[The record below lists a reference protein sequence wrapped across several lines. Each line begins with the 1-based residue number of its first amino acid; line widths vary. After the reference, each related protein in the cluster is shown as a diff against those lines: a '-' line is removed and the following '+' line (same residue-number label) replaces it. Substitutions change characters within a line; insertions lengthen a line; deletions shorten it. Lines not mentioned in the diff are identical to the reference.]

1 MEISGLLLAGAAACA
16 VPDNPS
22 SITKTAGRVAVRVLL
37 TLSIKRPLIRDA
49 RMGDCDISSWSQLNR
64 SYRLSA
70 DVGSL
75 S

>member
-1 MEISGLLLAGAAACA
+1 MEISGLLLAGAPACA

-49 RMGDCDISSWSQLNR
+49 QMGDCDISSWRQLHR
-64 SYRLSA
+64 SYLLPV
-70 DVGSL
+70 DVGL
-75 S
+75 LF